1 LQDSRKKFNSIDSNP
16 KIYTMIIHFLG
27 RRHRTYLAKLM
38 RKPKVR
44 DERKIVKGIRKIQPS
59 ESERNKK
66 SLK

>member
-1 LQDSRKKFNSIDSNP
+1 
-16 KIYTMIIHFLG
+16 MIIHFLG